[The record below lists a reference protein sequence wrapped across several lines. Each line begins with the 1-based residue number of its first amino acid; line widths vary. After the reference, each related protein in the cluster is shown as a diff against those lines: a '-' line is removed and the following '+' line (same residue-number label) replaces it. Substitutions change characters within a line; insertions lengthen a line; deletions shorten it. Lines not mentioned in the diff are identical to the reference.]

1 MLNIILLILC
11 CIIFAYCI
19 YLTVNKVGSE
29 PKYCGDAFVKD
40 IEKDGLPYQ
49 NWQFAVPE
57 ETMLEIKDGDQIV
70 FTVHKE

>member
-1 MLNIILLILC
+1 M
-11 CIIFAYCI
+11 
-19 YLTVNKVGSE
+19 
-29 PKYCGDAFVKD
+29 GDAFVKD

-57 ETMLEIKDGDQIV
+57 EIMLEIKDGDQII

>member
-1 MLNIILLILC
+1 MLNIILLLLC

-19 YLTVNKVGSE
+19 YLTVHKIGKE
-29 PKYCGDAFVKD
+29 PKYMGDAFVKD

-57 ETMLEIKDGDQIV
+57 EIMLEIKDGDQIV